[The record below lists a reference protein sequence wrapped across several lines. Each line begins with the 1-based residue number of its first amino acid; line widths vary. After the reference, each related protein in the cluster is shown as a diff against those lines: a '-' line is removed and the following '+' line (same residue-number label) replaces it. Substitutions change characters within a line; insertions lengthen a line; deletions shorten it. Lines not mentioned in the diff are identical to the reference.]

1 MVTSSPYTTLK
12 EATHKTQEEE
22 NDTVNISAWAYPTS
36 SKFDWKE

>member
-12 EATHKTQEEE
+12 EATHKTQEE